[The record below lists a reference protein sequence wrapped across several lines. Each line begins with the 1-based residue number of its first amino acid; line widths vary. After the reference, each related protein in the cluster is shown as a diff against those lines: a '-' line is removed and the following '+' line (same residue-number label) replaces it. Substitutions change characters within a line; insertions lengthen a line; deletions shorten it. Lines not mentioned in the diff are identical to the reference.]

1 MMVLGE
7 NDAVLKIFDAYSKQ
21 KINIGEVSKSL
32 ATIVRKKENFKRW
45 FLASKWASGK
55 IIEGMSNFKSYT
67 LNRRSDVQLIFHFL
81 FLIFYK
87 NYLWN
92 E

>member
-32 ATIVRKKENFKRW
+32 ATIVRKKDHLKRW
-45 FLASKWASGK
+45 LIKKKWASGAK
-55 IIEGMSNFKSYT
+55 QANDNTIPYGN
-67 LNRRSDVQLIFHFL
+67 
-81 FLIFYK
+81 
-87 NYLWN
+87 
-92 E
+92 

>member
-32 ATIVRKKENFKRW
+32 ATIVRKKDHLKR
-45 FLASKWASGK
+45 
-55 IIEGMSNFKSYT
+55 
-67 LNRRSDVQLIFHFL
+67 
-81 FLIFYK
+81 
-87 NYLWN
+87 
-92 E
+92 